1 VCVRR
6 TWTTAPFLVAKAVG
20 AMPTISVPRDVLFE
34 AMGQK
39 FTEDEFQE
47 VRALT
52 PFHPSAPALGDSATL
67 QNSAE
72 KRRL

>member
-1 VCVRR
+1 
-6 TWTTAPFLVAKAVG
+6 
-20 AMPTISVPRDVLFE
+20 MPTISVPRDALFE

-52 PFHPSAPALGDSATL
+52 PFHPSALALGDSATL
-67 QNSAE
+67 QYSAE

>member
-1 VCVRR
+1 
-6 TWTTAPFLVAKAVG
+6 
-20 AMPTISVPRDVLFE
+20 MPTISVPRDALFE